1 MKFLYTEPVR
11 LTNNVTVEIITI
23 GDEIL
28 FGQIVDTNTQWMS
41 NSLAEHGF
49 RTVRKS
55 SVGDVYGHILSI
67 LKEAKSRA
75 QIVLLTGGLG
85 PTKDDITKEV
95 LCQFFDSELVINNDA
110 LRFITSF
117 FEKRGRPMTELNR
130 LQAAIP
136 SACTYLPNR
145 WGTAPGMWFEQDGV
159 VFVSLPGVP
168 FEMKNLMEHEVI
180 PRLLARF
187 TPPKLI
193 HRMIKTV
200 GIGESFLAERI
211 AEWEDQLPES
221 IRLAYLPHFGQV
233 KLRLTATGEDLDA
246 LNEALDHQLSSLK
259 PLIAPYVFGYDEDE
273 LEGVVGKYL
282 LAQNATL
289 ATAESCTGGKI
300 AHKITSVPGSSAYFQ
315 GSAVTYSNQSKI
327 SLLGV
332 LPSTLEQHGAV
343 SEQTVIQMAENV
355 KGVFGSDYGLATSG
369 VAGPGGGT
377 DEKPVGTVWI
387 ACSGPT
393 GTQTQRLQLGRYRQQ
408 NIELATTYALALL
421 WKNLSNES

>member
-41 NSLAEHGF
+41 NTLAAHGF

-85 PTKDDITKEV
+85 PTKDDITKEA
-95 LCQFFDSELVINNDA
+95 LCEFFDSGLVINEDA

-130 LQAAIP
+130 LQAAVP
-136 SACTYLPNR
+136 SVCTYLPNR
-145 WGTAPGMWFEQDGV
+145 WGTAPGMWFEQDEV

-168 FEMKNLMEHEVI
+168 FEMKNLMEQEVI
-180 PRLLARF
+180 PRLLSRF
-187 TPPKLI
+187 NPPTLI

-233 KLRLTATGEDLDA
+233 KLRLTATGEDSKA
-246 LNEALDHQLSSLK
+246 LNAVLDHQISRLK
-259 PLIAPYVFGYDEDE
+259 PLIAPYIFGYGEDE
-273 LEGVVGKYL
+273 LEDVIGKYL
-282 LAQNATL
+282 QAKNATL

-327 SLLGV
+327 SLLEV
-332 LPSTLEQHGAV
+332 LSDTLEKYGAV

-355 KGVFGSDYGLATSG
+355 KRVFGSDYGLATSG

-377 DEKPVGTVWI
+377 VEKPVGTVWI
-387 ACSGPT
+387 ACSGPS
-393 GTQTQRLQLGRYRQQ
+393 GTQTQLLKLGRYRQQ

-421 WKNLSNES
+421 FKNLSN